1 MRGEIKTCR
10 WSCRL
15 LQDAGGGGC
24 PQRRFNFH
32 GEKIAQVIEHKFLW
46 IAQPGGENFQT
57 APIWLAAE
65 KRAGAVI
72 RQLLPLVRF
81 HPIPPISD
89 APIRPP
95 IRSLHHP
102 VKIMAVEGKPH
113 AETAEHLLQR
123 RLRFLRLR
131 SRQSPN
137 MGDAGQPYTA
147 IRRWAICSLLK
158 KAQHLTA
165 IRLAVTVRIAHA
177 HEVVRQHRVKT
188 HWRCLFPRMA
198 LHEGQSLLHT
208 ARGTILI
215 QSQRMLS
222 RVLRAMA
229 IPMMLRNVEPALTI
243 EAHRHRISKQRL
255 RRP

>member
-1 MRGEIKTCR
+1 MRNGR
-10 WSCRL
+10 HHPGRL
-15 LQDAGGGGC
+15 AVVVLA
-24 PQRRFNFH
+24 PESVFIPRMTKLWRQRRSVPIHPERTAMPAIVTAFHQMQEAGVVFRIVVIVH

-131 SRQSPN
+131 GRQSPH
-137 MGDAGQPYTA
+137 MRDAGQPYTA
-147 IRRWAICSLLK
+147 IRRAGHARRRAIHSLLK

-165 IRLAVTVRIAHA
+165 IRLAIAIRVTHS
-177 HEVVRQHRVKT
+177 HEAVRQLRVET
-188 HWRCLFPRMA
+188 HGRRPFSRMA

-208 ARGTILI
+208 A
-215 QSQRMLS
+215 
-222 RVLRAMA
+222 
-229 IPMMLRNVEPALTI
+229 
-243 EAHRHRISKQRL
+243 
-255 RRP
+255 